1 MSSFPLKIV
10 TPDGLIYDGEAE
22 SVAVRTI
29 DGDVCIL
36 ARHTNYVS
44 ALGYGEARV
53 TVNGTTRRAACI
65 GGLISALNNEVRL
78 VPTTFEWE
86 EDIDEARA
94 QRAKEAAEQM
104 LKQSAND
111 KRAAVQAEAKLKRAL
126 VRLSVKQ

>member
-1 MSSFPLKIV
+1 MTSFHLQIT

-44 ALGYGEARV
+44 ALGYGEAHV
-53 TVNGTTRRAACI
+53 TIAGETRRAACM

-78 VPTTFEWE
+78 VPTTFEWAE
-86 EDIDEARA
+86 NIDAARA

-104 LKQSAND
+104 LKNAED
-111 KRAAVQAEAKLKRAL
+111 ERAALQAEAKLRRAL
-126 VRLSVKQ
+126 VRLSVKE